1 MLAEPMTY
9 NANLQYHIHLRRPH
23 AQQQAFID
31 SPAQRKIIRAGRRSG
46 KTTGIAILAV
56 QAFLAQRRVLYA
68 TPTQEQV
75 DKFWHE
81 IKQALVEPLD
91 ARVFYKNET
100 LHLIERAGTDA
111 RIRAKTAWNADTLR
125 GDYADLLIMDEFQL
139 MDEEAWELVGAPMLL
154 DNNGAAVFIYTPPS
168 LASRFASKA
177 RDPMH
182 AARWYKRAAL
192 DMSGRWAAF
201 HFSSHD
207 NPYISGEALADI
219 TLDMTALAYR
229 QEIMAEDVDEVPGAL
244 WTRSTLERTRR
255 TEAPELVRIV
265 VGVDPP
271 GGTTECGVVAA
282 GKGRDGHGYIIRDD
296 SLQASPDVWAR
307 AVLTC
312 AERTQAN
319 VVVGE
324 KNFGGDM
331 VGHTLQTAAQALGQA
346 LSYKDV
352 SASRGKA
359 VRAEPV
365 AALFEQGRAH
375 IVGSLPR
382 LEDEMCLWLPGST
395 GNSPNRMDAMVWA
408 ATELMLGAEA
418 KIWV

>member
-1 MLAEPMTY
+1 MTTALRY
-9 NANLQYHIHLRRPH
+9 EVHLRRPH
-23 AQQQAFID
+23 AQQAAFID
-31 SPAQRKIIRAGRRSG
+31 SPAPRKIIRAGRRSG

-56 QAFLAQRRVLYA
+56 MAFLDRRRVLYA

-81 IKQALVEPLD
+81 VKEALAEPLQ
-91 ARVFYKNET
+91 AHIYYKNET
-100 LHLIERAGTDA
+100 LHLIERTGTDA

-139 MDEEAWELVGAPMLL
+139 MDEQAWELVGAPMLL

-182 AARWYKRAAL
+182 AAKWYKRAQA
-192 DMSGRWAAF
+192 DTTGRWGAF

-207 NPYISGEALADI
+207 NPHISRDALSEI
-219 TLDMTALAYR
+219 TQDMTALAYR
-229 QEIMAEDVDEVPGAL
+229 QEIMAEDVDEAPGSL
-244 WTRSTLERTRR
+244 WTRATLERTRVA
-255 TEAPELVRIV
+255 EAPELVRVV

-271 GGTTECGVVAA
+271 GGATECGIVAV
-282 GKGRDGHGYIIRDD
+282 GKGRDGHAYIIRDD
-296 SLQASPDVWAR
+296 SLQASPDLWAR
-307 AVLTC
+307 AALASV
-312 AERTQAN
+312 AKPQAN
-319 VVVGE
+319 VVVAE

-346 LSYKDV
+346 LYFKDV

-365 AALFEQGRAH
+365 AALFEQGRGH
-375 IVGSLPR
+375 IVGSQPR
-382 LEDEMCLWLPGST
+382 LEDELCLWLPGST